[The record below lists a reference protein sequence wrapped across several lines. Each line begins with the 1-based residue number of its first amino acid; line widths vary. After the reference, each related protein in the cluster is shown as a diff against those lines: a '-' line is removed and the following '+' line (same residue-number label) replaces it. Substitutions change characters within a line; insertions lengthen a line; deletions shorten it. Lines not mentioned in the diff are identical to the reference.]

1 MNHLLLL
8 LSRWLQYTSALLP
21 CGCWLLD
28 RLMAPPLRCRP
39 WSSAIWRRL
48 MRRALA
54 ASLAVALVSG
64 GMWLACVTVSIS
76 GMPAGQALRPA
87 VLSLVWHHT
96 HFGHLWQMRLYVWL
110 ALASASTGTLALP
123 GEAIRNVLA
132 WAALLLAAAF
142 AGSLAWAGHGTT
154 GATPADRQWH
164 LAADVAHLAVVGIW
178 PLGLLPFFLA
188 LRQLRRSVEAEKRRI
203 MAAMTARFSL
213 ISIGAVCLLLASGI
227 IDSLMLVGTWEN
239 LFASNY
245 GRLLVVKILL
255 FAVMVAI
262 GAVNLTRLRT
272 RLQRTAATAD
282 EANYAVVAKRLQ
294 RNVAIELA
302 LAAVVMGIVAVLGI
316 MAPPV
321 H

>member
-8 LSRWLQYTSALLP
+8 LSRWLQFASALLP

-28 RLMAPPLRCRP
+28 RLMAPPLRCQP
-39 WSSAIWRRL
+39 WSSIIWRRL
-48 MRRALA
+48 MSRELA

-64 GMWLACVTVSIS
+64 GMWLACVTISIS

-96 HFGHLWQMRLYVWL
+96 HFGHLWQLRLYLWL
-110 ALASASTGTLALP
+110 ALAGASAAALALP
-123 GEAIRNVLA
+123 NEPIRKVLA
-132 WAALLLAAAF
+132 WLALLLATAF
-142 AGSLAWAGHGTT
+142 AGSLAWAGHGIT
-154 GATPADRQWH
+154 GATPAGRQWH
-164 LAADVAHLAVVGIW
+164 LAADVAHLAIVGIW
-178 PLGLLPFFLA
+178 PLGLLPFVLA
-188 LRQLRRSVEAEKRRI
+188 LRHLRRSVEAEKWRL

-227 IDSLMLVGTWEN
+227 IDSLMLVGTWHN
-239 LFASNY
+239 LFTSDY
-245 GRLLVVKILL
+245 GRLLMVKILL

-272 RLQRTAATAD
+272 RLQQTAITAD
-282 EANYAVVAKRLQ
+282 EANYAVAARRLQ
-294 RNVAIELA
+294 RNVTIEIA
-302 LAAVVMGIVAVLGI
+302 LAAMVLGIVAVLGI
-316 MAPPV
+316 MAPPM